1 MVAGC
6 STWLSRRV
14 GAGSTVRV
22 GSLGS
27 LGRIGA
33 GQGGDRAKM
42 VVEVMGP
49 GPGSGDFQASASL
62 AAHDARGGVQQSV
75 AQGFGF
81 GLGEVARQGE

>member
-1 MVAGC
+1 
-6 STWLSRRV
+6 
-14 GAGSTVRV
+14 
-22 GSLGS
+22 
-27 LGRIGA
+27 
-33 GQGGDRAKM
+33 M